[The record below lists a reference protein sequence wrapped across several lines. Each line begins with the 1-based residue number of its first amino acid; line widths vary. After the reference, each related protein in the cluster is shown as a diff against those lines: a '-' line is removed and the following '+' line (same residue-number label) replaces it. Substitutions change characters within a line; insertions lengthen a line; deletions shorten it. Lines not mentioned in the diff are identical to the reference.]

1 MNRKKIRIFAVSLAV
16 FAVIAGITA
25 FFTSVDTVTNAFVAS
40 KLKIKVIEP
49 HWNPDHPIV
58 PEEKVEKDPY
68 IENIDET
75 SAYVFMEV
83 TVPAGE
89 YIIDNN
95 DADKQDDDKGKSLG
109 TKTAPLFKFINK
121 DGKYQADYTAEQKTN
136 SGWYLMSTTEN
147 KSGTKVKSYTYLY
160 AYTGDNE
167 GDTMAVLPSGGR
179 TAKPLFDKVIF
190 INAREGQGLEGST
203 QHINIKA
210 YAIQNNYLK
219 SPTETDTK
227 AENVWQHLKS

>member
-1 MNRKKIRIFAVSLAV
+1 MNRKKIRIFAAALASI
-16 FAVIAGITA
+16 AVIAGIAA
-25 FFTSVDTVTNAFVAS
+25 FFTSTDTVTNAFVAS
-40 KLKIKVIEP
+40 KLKIKIIEP
-49 HWNPDHPIV
+49 NWNPDHPIV

-68 IENIDET
+68 IVNVDET

-83 TVPAGE
+83 EVPAGE
-89 YIIDNN
+89 YVVEDNN
-95 DADKQDDDKGKSLG
+95 TDKGKSLG
-109 TKTAPLFKFINK
+109 TKTAPLFRFI
-121 DGKYQADYTAEQKTN
+121 DSTGKYNTENTEAQTVN

-160 AYTGDNE
+160 AYTGDNND
-167 GDTMAVLPSGGR
+167 DTMKVLPSGDQ
-179 TAKPLFDKVIF
+179 TAKPLFNKVIF
-190 INAREGQGLEGST
+190 INAREDQGLEGST

-227 AENVWQHLKS
+227 AENVWKHLQG